1 MSTTTP
7 EVDLDVTPDGVDDAP
22 SADTPDEV
30 EGDLFPRAYVEE
42 LREESRTRRQEA
54 QSARTEADE
63 AAATLLTT
71 QQRLH
76 ALLVGATGRLADPD
90 DLPFDAAHLDD
101 GAALEASIADLLAR
115 KPHLASRRTRG
126 DVGQGVGEPAAPFSL
141 AEQLAA
147 RV

>member
-7 EVDLDVTPDGVDDAP
+7 EVDPDVTPDGVE
-22 SADTPDEV
+22 DTPSV
-30 EGDLFPRAYVEE
+30 EAPDGADGDLFPRAYVEE

-54 QSARTEADE
+54 QAARAEADE
-63 AAATLLTT
+63 TAATLLDT
-71 QQRLH
+71 QRRLH

-101 GAALEASIADLLAR
+101 EDALAAAISDLLAR

-126 DVGQGVGEPAAPFSL
+126 DVGQGVGEPGAAFSL
-141 AEQLAA
+141 AGQLAA